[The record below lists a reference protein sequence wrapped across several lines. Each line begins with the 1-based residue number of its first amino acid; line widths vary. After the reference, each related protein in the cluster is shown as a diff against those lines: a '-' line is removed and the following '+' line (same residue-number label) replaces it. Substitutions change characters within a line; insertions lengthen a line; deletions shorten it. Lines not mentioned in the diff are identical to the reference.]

1 MKKNNKAKVKFFWND
16 ASCGENL
23 LLNQTDKI
31 GYKNQANE
39 RYRLE
44 PFIIPFA
51 NFSDF
56 SEKKVLEIGVGLGA
70 DHQCFAEANAI
81 LSGIDLT
88 ERAVLHT
95 RDRLRLFGLNS
106 NINVGD
112 AEKLDFDN
120 DTFDL
125 VYSWGV
131 IHHTP
136 NTQAAVNEIL
146 RVLKPGG
153 CAKIMIY
160 HKWSMVGFML
170 WFRYG
175 LFSLKPHMKMTEIY
189 SKYLESPGTKAY
201 SIREGYELFS
211 NFTNV
216 QISTVLSHGDLLNSG
231 SGQKHEGLVLSIAR
245 SIWPRTFIR
254 LFLKNLGLF
263 MLIDAKKTKI

>member
-1 MKKNNKAKVKFFWND
+1 MSKNYKDKVKIFWND

-23 LLNQTDKI
+23 LLNQSDKK
-31 GYKNQANE
+31 GYKKQADE

-44 PFIIPFA
+44 PYIIPFA
-51 NFSDF
+51 NFSGF
-56 SEKKVLEIGVGLGA
+56 HEKKVLEIGVGLGA

-95 RDRLRLFGLNS
+95 SNRLKLFGLNS
-106 NINVGD
+106 NLNVGD
-112 AEKLDFDN
+112 AEKLDFDD

-131 IHHTP
+131 IHHSP
-136 NTQAAVNEIL
+136 NTDAAVSEIL

-153 CAKIMIY
+153 CARIMIY
-160 HKWSMVGFML
+160 HKWSIVGFML
-170 WFRYG
+170 WIRYG
-175 LFSLKPHMKMTEIY
+175 FFSLKLLTTMTDIY

-201 SIREGYELFS
+201 SIREGHELFS

-216 QISTVLSHGDLLNSG
+216 KISTVLTHGDLLTSG
-231 SGQKHEGLVLSIAR
+231 AGQRHEGLILSIVR
-245 SIWPRTFIR
+245 RLWPRKFIR
-254 LFLKNLGLF
+254 RFLKSLGLF
-263 MLIDAKKTKI
+263 MLIDAKKP

>member
-112 AEKLDFDN
+112 AEKLDFD
-120 DTFDL
+120 DGTFDL

-131 IHHTP
+131 IHHSP
-136 NTQAAVNEIL
+136 NTEVAVNEIL

-153 CAKIMIY
+153 CARIMIY

-170 WFRYG
+170 WLRYG
-175 LFSLKPHMKMTEIY
+175 LFSLKPLTTMTEIY
-189 SKYLESPGTKAY
+189 SKHLESPGTKAY

-216 QISTVLSHGDLLNSG
+216 QISTVLTHGDLLTSG
-231 SGQKHEGLVLSIAR
+231 AGQRHEGRILSIAR
-245 SIWPRTFIR
+245 RLWPRAFIGR
-254 LFLKNLGLF
+254 FLNFLGLF
-263 MLIDAKKTKI
+263 MLINAKKPF